1 MAKPSK
7 REVEL
12 ERGIVGMAGYLR
24 WALANGLSVEAM
36 LETLAHDIGGLARM
50 EECFCPR
57 TDSYRKYLFA
67 REAELRS

>member
-1 MAKPSK
+1 MAKPSN
-7 REVEL
+7 REIKL
-12 ERGIVGMAGYLR
+12 EGAIAGMAGYLR
-24 WALANGLSVEAM
+24 WGHANGVPITEMFEA
-36 LETLAHDIGGLARM
+36 LVHDVTGLARH

>member
-1 MAKPSK
+1 
-7 REVEL
+7 
-12 ERGIVGMAGYLR
+12 MAGYLR
-24 WALANGLSVEAM
+24 WGHANGVPITEM
-36 LETLAHDIGGLARM
+36 FETLVHDVTGLARH

>member
-24 WALANGLSVEAM
+24 WGVANGLSAEPESGRTNLTA
-36 LETLAHDIGGLARM
+36 EGHDR
-50 EECFCPR
+50 
-57 TDSYRKYLFA
+57 
-67 REAELRS
+67 